1 MSPTA
6 GMLLVV
12 GAGPG
17 LGLAA
22 ARRFGREGHP
32 VGLVGRNTERLT
44 RMAEQ
49 LDADGVPTADGNGRR
64 HRRRGAGERDR
75 AAA

>member
-1 MSPTA
+1 
-6 GMLLVV
+6 MLLVV

-32 VGLVGRNTERLT
+32 VGLVGRNTERSPET
-44 RMAEQ
+44 EFMW
-49 LDADGVPTADGNGRR
+49 RR
-64 HRRRGAGERDR
+64 
-75 AAA
+75 